1 VESLKRVVIAFQA
14 LIFIVIIGISGFMY
28 LENYSFLEAA
38 WLTITTIFTVGY
50 GNFLPS
56 TVMGQYF
63 NLFLIIT
70 GVGLGAYTLVE
81 FVGVIVEG
89 RLQDVLGRRQ
99 MHRRIIRLSE
109 HVIVCGA
116 GRIGENVIDR
126 LKKEGVS
133 FVVIDKDEKTV
144 QKLNEEGILV
154 IQGDAAEDA
163 ILEQAGI
170 SKARGLITALST
182 DADNVFVTLTSKG
195 INPNLFVVARAIQR
209 DSEGKLR
216 RAGADRVISPAM
228 IGGMKMAAVV
238 LKPFIAEFIDTIL
251 YESKMPLE
259 IEEIRINS
267 TSILVGKQLKNS
279 GIKEE
284 TGSLILAIKREKEVL
299 SNPSPEEII
308 LEGDSL
314 IAIGSMDQLK
324 RLEKIAY

>member
-1 VESLKRVVIAFQA
+1 MESLKRVVIAFQA